1 MRITG
6 LEARRYT
13 IPLDPPFNAAW
24 DPQPRE
30 RFEDTI
36 VIVDTDS
43 GVRGYAGGAPVPDLK
58 LLESLLVGSDLGD
71 TRHVF
76 EVCRTVDFHHG
87 RNWTVE
93 IAVHDALARA
103 NEQPLWKLLGG
114 SREAYPAYASTGE
127 RLVAEARVERTLRWR
142 EQGIRAI
149 KVRFTSNNWGDDM
162 MLVESIRAAVGDS
175 MEIMVDANQAWRMPG
190 DTAEPWTLSSAT
202 ACAAA
207 LAELDV
213 YWLEEPL
220 PTDAVDDYIE
230 LRNRSTVRI
239 AGGEM
244 VRTLAES
251 RKLVSSGAFDIV
263 QNDVVLAGGVSGARA
278 VARWAEQAGAVWS
291 PHTWTSGLGLLANLH
306 VALAWSTGEFIEVP
320 YDPPEWTP
328 ERRDFTLPEPVPIG
342 EGGTIAPPPGAGLG
356 VEPDLGALERWRVG

>member
-142 EQGIRAI
+142 DQGIVNDLVAQQKELAYFSARVEFEKASYELRVLFRPKPEEKPPQFEQVSALVLEIEPRADGGEALTI
-149 KVRFTSNNWGDDM
+149 DKGQKAGLSRGQRGRLLEKGETIG
-162 MLVESIRAAVGDS
+162 
-175 MEIMVDANQAWRMPG
+175 EIEV
-190 DTAEPWTLSSAT
+190 
-202 ACAAA
+202 
-207 LAELDV
+207 LDV
-213 YWLEEPL
+213 YE
-220 PTDAVDDYIE
+220 DAARVAIVGT
-230 LRNRSTVRI
+230 LRAPITPSTV
-239 AGGEM
+239 
-244 VRTLAES
+244 AE
-251 RKLVSSGAFDIV
+251 V
-263 QNDVVLAGGVSGARA
+263 DVPL
-278 VARWAEQAGAVWS
+278 
-291 PHTWTSGLGLLANLH
+291 
-306 VALAWSTGEFIEVP
+306 
-320 YDPPEWTP
+320 
-328 ERRDFTLPEPVPIG
+328 
-342 EGGTIAPPPGAGLG
+342 
-356 VEPDLGALERWRVG
+356 